1 MGLLDSYTGTLSSSD
16 GQMTPAAQGLL
27 AAGLGILAHNRGL
40 TSGTQA
46 VGMGG
51 LEGLNAYAGAKQA
64 QMQQQLQNAQ
74 LQQLGFGLQKNKM
87 LLDMAQQY
95 LGNGPQMATTPN
107 PAADIGGAAD
117 GSAGAGSQGAPVQV
131 ASAAPSLGGAQTPL
145 SGGAPVQSAPQGMAP
160 QGGPFGNMPRPLVAY
175 GLLNDPTALFTSA
188 AKQFEPT
195 DIQKQMTAAGIDPS
209 GPIGRQILQQAIFKA
224 NYVPNE
230 AYRGGGYVHN
240 PQTGAMEQ
248 LPQVPEGYTAQKNAA
263 GQWTVVPVQGGAAAI
278 TGTSSA
284 KARGTAGY
292 QLQQVW
298 DPSANGGKGGYVQQ
312 TVANVAD
319 AAGGGGA
326 GGAGGQPPPL
336 PTIPSFTG
344 DKTIAPGNSGVPL
357 PAFPG
362 AAAPA
367 PAPRGGP
374 MASEP
379 PVGFKPATDASQSA
393 PSKQMA
399 DAYGSMSTADSTYQA
414 SREALNDM
422 MALAKGKGTSGAV
435 AGFLPS
441 GVSTRI
447 SPDAAKYEKAHATY
461 VALQGKALGSG
472 GTDAARATID
482 EAVPTYEKPQ
492 SAMISGITNQLNNLD
507 LAHLKT
513 QMLTPT
519 YQQGDE
525 KGFTQKSAAFD
536 NVIKPSMMPAIA
548 PVLQLS
554 GAQQRA
560 AVQSAVKSNPS
571 LRPAFEML
579 FNNGMLK

>member
-117 GSAGAGSQGAPVQV
+117 GSAGAGSQDAPVQV

-145 SGGAPVQSAPQGMAP
+145 SGGAPVQSAPQGMAT

-195 DIQKQMTAAGIDPS
+195 DIQKQMTAAGIDTNS
-209 GPIGRQILQQAIFKA
+209 PIGRQILQQAIFKA

-263 GQWTVVPVQGGAAAI
+263 GQWTVVPVQGGAGAIAA
-278 TGTSSA
+278 
-284 KARGTAGY
+284 TAAA
-292 QLQQVW
+292 QE
-298 DPSANGGKGGYVQQ
+298 GGKGSVLPYAGV
-312 TVANVAD
+312 D
-319 AAGGGGA
+319 AQGNPLPVTNRTAAATGRVGNQPPPIPSIPGLGGSTGMQNSSDVPLPGGGA
-326 GGAGGQPPPL
+326 A
-336 PTIPSFTG
+336 IY
-344 DKTIAPGNSGVPL
+344 
-357 PAFPG
+357 
-362 AAAPA
+362 AAAPMGA
-367 PAPRGGP
+367 AKGAETGAGNQQDMLSKSWSGLIEQNRQAATTNSYLQSIKALSSKAATGQQSDRINYANGLLSL
-374 MASEP
+374 AGSE
-379 PVGFKPATDASQSA
+379 KATDAV
-393 PSKQMA
+393 
-399 DAYGSMSTADSTYQA
+399 TANNLLDKYSNQI
-414 SREALNDM
+414 
-422 MALAKGKGTSGAV
+422 V
-435 AGFLPS
+435 ARLG
-441 GVSTRI
+441 
-447 SPDAAKYEKAHATY
+447 
-461 VALQGKALGSG
+461 QGGL
-472 GTDAARATID
+472 GTDAARSIL
-482 EAVPTYEKPQ
+482 Q
-492 SAMISGITNQLNNLD
+492 SAYPNAHMTPDAINEAADNLIGANQMTQAKAKLLAPLANALDAKGYTNAEMKFDQNADPRIFQYMGITDPAKRQAFAKKL
-507 LAHLKT
+507 
-513 QMLTPT
+513 M
-519 YQQGDE
+519 QQDPKIVDKIKALQDMG
-525 KGFTQKSAAFD
+525 AF
-536 NVIKPSMMPAIA
+536 
-548 PVLQLS
+548 
-554 GAQQRA
+554 
-560 AVQSAVKSNPS
+560 
-571 LRPAFEML
+571 
-579 FNNGMLK
+579 